1 MSDPVNYVLINSL
14 GQEYAF
20 SNAWMPQVSPA
31 ITGYTVT
38 PLYQR
43 PGGMAAGDSEIG
55 PRKITLEWTDVKEDP
70 ADYIAALNSIRYVA
84 RDSARPCYI
93 EERRAGYRQEVVR
106 EMSGDQADEG
116 MYRHSGKKTVSFH
129 LLGGNWETIDEEFQE
144 SSDWMASGESLV
156 VNNPELEDVDCL
168 ITVIPQTTLATFT
181 ITNTA
186 NQNGLT
192 IANNSFRPGKTITI
206 DGRDDGQV
214 RMNGVNIKLSLAIGS
229 TFIRLAPGNNPLLY
243 ESTEGGA
250 KLQVTF
256 RPEREEI

>member
-1 MSDPVNYVLINSL
+1 MSEQVNYVLKNSL
-14 GQEYAF
+14 GQEYVF
-20 SNAWMPQVSPA
+20 GNAWMPQVSPA

-55 PRKITLEWTDVKEDP
+55 PRKITLEWKDVQEDP
-70 ADYIAALNSIRYVA
+70 ETYIAALNSIRYVS
-84 RDSARPCYI
+84 RDGARPCYI

-106 EMSGDQADEG
+106 EMSGDQADEF
-116 MYRHSGKKTVSFH
+116 MYRHSGKKSVSFH
-129 LLGGNWETIDEEFQE
+129 LLGGNWETIEEEFQE
-144 SSDWMASGESLV
+144 ATDWLASGDSLL

-181 ITNTA
+181 ITNLA

-192 IANNSFRPGKTITI
+192 IANTSFRPGKTITI
-206 DGRDDGQV
+206 DGRDDGQI
-214 RMNGVNIKLSLAIGS
+214 RMNGLNIKLSLAVGS

>member
-1 MSDPVNYVLINSL
+1 MSEPVNYVLVNSQ
-14 GQEYAF
+14 GQEF
-20 SNAWMPQVSPA
+20 EFGNDWMPQVSAA
-31 ITGYTVT
+31 ITGYIVA

-43 PGGMAAGDSEIG
+43 PGGMVAGEPEIG
-55 PRKITLEWTDVKEDP
+55 PRKITLEWKDVQEDP
-70 ADYIAALNSIRYVA
+70 ATYIAALNSIRYVA

-144 SSDWMASGESLV
+144 AADWMASGESLV

-168 ITVIPQTTLATFT
+168 IAVLPQTALSTFT

-206 DGRDDGQV
+206 DGRDDGQI
-214 RMNGVNIKLSLAIGS
+214 RMNGLNIKLSLAIGS

-243 ESTEGGA
+243 ESVDGGA

>member
-1 MSDPVNYVLINSL
+1 MSEPVNYVLVNSQ
-14 GQEYAF
+14 GQEF
-20 SNAWMPQVSPA
+20 EFGNSWMPQVSAA
-31 ITGYTVT
+31 ITGYIVA

-43 PGGMAAGDSEIG
+43 PGGMAAGEPEIG
-55 PRKITLEWTDVKEDP
+55 PRKITLEWKDVQEDP
-70 ADYIAALNSIRYVA
+70 ATYIAALNSIRYVA

-144 SSDWMASGESLV
+144 SADWMASGESLV

-168 ITVIPQTTLATFT
+168 ITVLPQTALSTFT

-206 DGRDDGQV
+206 DGRDDGQI
-214 RMNGVNIKLSLAIGS
+214 RMNGLNIKLSLAIGS

-243 ESTEGGA
+243 ESVDGGA
-250 KLQVTF
+250 KLQATF